1 MLMAYG
7 FLRKI
12 FEVFEKCCTPIDMV
26 TTSEVAVSITID
38 SEEKLE
44 EITTDLEAFGVI
56 AVQKNQ
62 TIVTIVGNEI
72 MQTNEMMRRL
82 FNAINEIPVS
92 MVSYGGSKH
101 NVSLLIP
108 AEFKAITLKALN
120 KGLFDL

>member
-1 MLMAYG
+1 
-7 FLRKI
+7 
-12 FEVFEKCCTPIDMV
+12 
-26 TTSEVAVSITID
+26 VAVSITID